1 MSDVKLV
8 GTARETFGKGSARQA
23 RRDGNIPAVIYS
35 HGGEAQH
42 VLVDAHEAFLI
53 IKNHRNALVT
63 ITIGKKNH
71 KAIIKDVQ
79 RDAIGRVVEHID
91 FLAVKAGEKQTIDV
105 PVVLVGDVAP
115 GAQVTLDLHNA
126 SISADVA
133 ALPEHVE
140 VSVEGL
146 EAGTVLYVKDIE
158 LPKGQAFENDPE
170 QVVAV
175 VSEIVAELEEDE
187 VAVEGSEAAPAEAE

>member
-42 VLVDAHEAFLI
+42 VLVDAHEAFLV

-63 ITIGKKNH
+63 ITVGKKNH

-79 RDAIGRVVEHID
+79 RDAVGRVVEHID

-105 PVVLVGDVAP
+105 PVVLVGDVAS

-146 EAGTVLYVKDIE
+146 EAGTVVHVKDIE
-158 LPKGQAFENDPE
+158 LPKGQTWENDSE

-175 VSEIVAELEEDE
+175 VSEIQAEVEEESTD
-187 VAVEGSEAAPAEAE
+187 EAASAEAPEAE